1 MEENNKKHVNDT
13 LAAKVKESMD
23 LVKDVFGSLE
33 RISTV
38 FAFEN
43 ENNKI
48 TANLTKEGHEK
59 LCKLG
64 LLKSEGGMYQKCSVH
79 LKLIKQKRKD
89 GLIWKCTKCK
99 VATKSICLNSMFHN
113 RKITICQIIVLI
125 FQFTK
130 RGSAKTL
137 QP

>member
-59 LCKLG
+59 LYKLG
-64 LLKSEGGMYQKCSVH
+64 LLKSEGGLC
-79 LKLIKQKRKD
+79 
-89 GLIWKCTKCK
+89 
-99 VATKSICLNSMFHN
+99 
-113 RKITICQIIVLI
+113 
-125 FQFTK
+125 
-130 RGSAKTL
+130 
-137 QP
+137 